1 MERETIMIKELEY
14 TKSVA
19 HNAIIDHYMLTDA
32 QPASN
37 LQPLTR
43 FLLVYIVTMSPYGMG
58 YPFGHLG
65 SPVLA
70 VSSHNVL

>member
-1 MERETIMIKELEY
+1 MIKELEY

-19 HNAIIDHYMLTDA
+19 HNDIAQYMLTDA

-37 LQPLTR
+37 LQPITS
-43 FLLVYIVTMSPYGMG
+43 FPLVYIVTMLPYGMG

-65 SPVLA
+65 SSVLA
-70 VSSHNVL
+70 ISLHNLL